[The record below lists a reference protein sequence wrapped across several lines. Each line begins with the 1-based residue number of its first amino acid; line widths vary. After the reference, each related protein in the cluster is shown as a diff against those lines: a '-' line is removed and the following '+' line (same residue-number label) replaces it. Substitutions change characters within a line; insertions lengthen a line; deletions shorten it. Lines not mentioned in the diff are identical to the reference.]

1 MMSNRFKLKKKMDLI
16 QIYQKGQWGEFL
28 AEYEIYCKETKE
40 LEELI
45 FNFIDDYFIE
55 YNLYPYFTEKAD
67 ELYKKKYIESTGDD
81 EDVGSREWTFR
92 YLDWQEDFHYD
103 TSVSKKSLYK
113 ELLGNDYKSPTNV
126 MSDSRLERLEYL
138 SNKWLV
144 RNKYAEKMFKWIY
157 LDSEFPLDAERL
169 EFAEKYLK
177 RRVLKI
183 EFDNTIEEAIDYGY
197 AEVVDFAKNNE
208 NLQRDF
214 YRKHSL
220 YKYLAK
226 KLKRIRLN
234 SKLSIKELSEKL
246 NIDSGGLKKIESTGK
261 DINLDLLIKYANIFD
276 IKLDEIIAHNNVME
290 ELIRRQYEEEHRF
303 DYMFGR
309 KIKRDSEDL

>member
-1 MMSNRFKLKKKMDLI
+1 MLKLKSKMDLI
-16 QIYQKGQWGEFL
+16 KIYQKGQWEEFL
-28 AEYEIYCKETKE
+28 LEYEIYCNEKKE
-40 LEELI
+40 LDELI
-45 FNFIDDYFIE
+45 GEFIDDYFIE
-55 YNLYPYFTEKAD
+55 YNFSPMLSKKVG

-81 EDVGSREWTFR
+81 ENVGSKEWFFR
-92 YLDWQEDFHYD
+92 YSDWEENFFYNRDASQ
-103 TSVSKKSLYK
+103 LPYK
-113 ELLGNDYKSPTNV
+113 EFLGEDYKSPTNV

-144 RNKYAEKMFKWIY
+144 RNKYAEKMFKWTY

-197 AEVVDFAKNNE
+197 ADVVDFAKNNE
-208 NLQRDF
+208 NLQRNF
-214 YRKHSL
+214 YGNYSL

-246 NIDSGGLKKIESTGK
+246 NIDSGDLKKIESTGK
-261 DINLDLLIKYANIFD
+261 NINLELLIKYANIFD